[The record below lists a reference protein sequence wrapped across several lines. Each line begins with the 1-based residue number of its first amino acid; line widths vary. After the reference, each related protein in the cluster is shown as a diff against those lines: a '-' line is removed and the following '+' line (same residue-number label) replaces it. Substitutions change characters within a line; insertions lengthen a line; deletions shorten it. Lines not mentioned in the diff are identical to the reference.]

1 MKTNPAQN
9 IINQIIDIEIVVNR
23 AIEIIDNKEY
33 DNLSSYLDFSNK
45 LTDKDKEWL
54 AYELGMPLDEIEATI
69 DDMEYVD
76 KHGLNK
82 KIFGL

>member
-1 MKTNPAQN
+1 MQVKL
-9 IINQIIDIEIVVNR
+9 ILNR
-23 AIEIIDNKEY
+23 MEKKMEAKYN
-33 DNLSSYLDFSNK
+33 F
-45 LTDKDKEWL
+45 TDKDKEWL

-69 DDMEYVD
+69 DDIEYVD